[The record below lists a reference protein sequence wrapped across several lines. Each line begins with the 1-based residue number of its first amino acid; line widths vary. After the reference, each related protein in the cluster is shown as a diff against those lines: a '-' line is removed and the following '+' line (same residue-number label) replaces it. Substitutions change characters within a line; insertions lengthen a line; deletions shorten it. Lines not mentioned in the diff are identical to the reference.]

1 MIVLQYV
8 LPTDSPH
15 LAKSAFAIALSP
27 MLWAQHKPDR
37 FDSWSAGIVLLQ
49 LALPGL
55 RQPRGLNLFKSEYE
69 RTDYDI
75 FQWKENCRWISKRD
89 TAVLDA
95 NDGAGGSGCTKLD
108 KLVVT
113 NKPDTFVE
121 QDEGVNA
128 VLVLGICKS
137 SPHYCLH
144 PHSSAF
150 LAAAAVALCRW
161 HNNIHLRVT

>member
-1 MIVLQYV
+1 MCLILQYV

-55 RQPRGLNLFKSEYE
+55 RQPRGLNLFKTEYE
-69 RTDYDI
+69 RADYDI
-75 FQWKENCRWISKRD
+75 IEWKNNCRWISKRD

-95 NDGAGGSGCTKLD
+95 NDGAGGLGWLLLPHDNACALHGKMPDDHGTKCISYSL
-108 KLVVT
+108 
-113 NKPDTFVE
+113 P
-121 QDEGVNA
+121 
-128 VLVLGICKS
+128 
-137 SPHYCLH
+137 
-144 PHSSAF
+144 
-150 LAAAAVALCRW
+150 
-161 HNNIHLRVT
+161 